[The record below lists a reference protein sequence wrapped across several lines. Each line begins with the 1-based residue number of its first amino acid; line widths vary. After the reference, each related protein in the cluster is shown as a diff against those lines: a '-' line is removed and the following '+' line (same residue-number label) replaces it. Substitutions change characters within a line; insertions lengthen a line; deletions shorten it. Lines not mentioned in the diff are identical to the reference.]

1 MTVRAVSDMTFW
13 SALAGRCLGNN
24 QQAAEMFNGL
34 LDYSQQLEQQDP
46 KIDYFATSLPAMLLF
61 EDDLKKRNQIEALFL
76 RGQALFGQGNQQQ
89 AERLLKEVLQLD
101 SNHPGALDLLRNAE
115 VLRSIK
121 QLG

>member
-1 MTVRAVSDMTFW
+1 MTERTISDMTFW
-13 SALAGRCLGNN
+13 SALASRCLGNN
-24 QQAAEMFNGL
+24 QQAAEMFSGL
-34 LDYSQQLEQQDP
+34 LLYSQQLERQDP

-61 EDDLKKRNQIEALFL
+61 EDDLKKRNQIQARYL
-76 RGQALFGQGNQQQ
+76 RSQALFGQGNQQE

-101 SNHPGALDLLRNAE
+101 SNHPGALDLLRNTD